1 MRRLNGVVSF
11 GGAATGAVGT
21 LTFTVADADAL
32 PPGPVAD
39 NWYDVV
45 LLGNTWRLPLL
56 CTGPSPGSIVTEVA
70 SLTDQRRVA
79 DCPRS
84 IELGSAGNCAITG
97 TFDGGGGGGVVI
109 IAGGAGG
116 VGGFSAIVF
125 FLHPAASITS
135 KTLIKIVALFRLL
148 NSVLQFEFL
157 LAPNRRTEL
166 SNRKS
171 ATI

>member
-70 SLTDQRRVA
+70 SLTDQRRGV
-79 DCPRS
+79 DCPL
-84 IELGSAGNCAITG
+84 IIDFSAAGEFSKSLPVIGPSAR
-97 TFDGGGGGGVVI
+97 GVVN
-109 IAGGAGG
+109 
-116 VGGFSAIVF
+116 
-125 FLHPAASITS
+125 
-135 KTLIKIVALFRLL
+135 LFR
-148 NSVLQFEFL
+148 S
-157 LAPNRRTEL
+157 
-166 SNRKS
+166 SGG
-171 ATI
+171 

>member
-1 MRRLNGVVSF
+1 MRWLNGVVSF

-39 NWYDVV
+39 NRYDVV

-84 IELGSAGNCAITG
+84 IELGSAVNCPITG
-97 TFDGGGGGGVVI
+97 AFEGGGGGCRVTTG
-109 IAGGAGG
+109 GGAGG
-116 VGGFSAIVF
+116 RGGRPPGA
-125 FLHPAASITS
+125 
-135 KTLIKIVALFRLL
+135 
-148 NSVLQFEFL
+148 
-157 LAPNRRTEL
+157 
-166 SNRKS
+166 
-171 ATI
+171 

>member
-84 IELGSAGNCAITG
+84 IELRSAGDCAITG
-97 TFDGGGGGGVVI
+97 AFRGAGGGGLVIFSRGARGG
-109 IAGGAGG
+109 GP
-116 VGGFSAIVF
+116 FSPTVF
-125 FLHPAASITS
+125 FFTPA
-135 KTLIKIVALFRLL
+135 
-148 NSVLQFEFL
+148 
-157 LAPNRRTEL
+157 PP
-166 SNRKS
+166 
-171 ATI
+171 